1 MNIGSYNLMIFF
13 FYMFLKFIF
22 DDEVVFKKV
31 INIFL
36 LNIRSWWILRKCESS
51 LYEWFTKLFII
62 KMKRNRMWLVRNV
75 WGRYIFIFN

>member
-36 LNIRSWWILRKCESS
+36 LNIRSWWILRKCVSS
-51 LYEWFTKLFII
+51 LYEWFMKLFII
-62 KMKRNRMWLVRNV
+62 KMKRNCMWLVRNV
-75 WGRYIFIFN
+75 RGRYIFIFN